1 MRRPESVAAGAAAL
15 PAPTGWQQPAVSA
28 AVTAL
33 AGGGRGQI
41 HAACG
46 TGKTITAAHIAARLC
61 PPGGIVV
68 IACPTVALLAQ
79 TLAVAGPNTTAT
91 LAVCSD
97 DTVADTAVHT
107 SDLPTTVTTDLDTIV
122 SWLRRPAAGAR
133 LIVTTHRSAG
143 LLGQALIS
151 ADRAVDVL
159 VVDEAHHSAGSE
171 EKDLALLHTDRTFPA
186 RRRLYLTATPRIDD
200 TGDDTGLSMDDTD
213 VFGPVLHRY
222 TFAQA
227 IADGWLDDYRVA
239 VVGVSRTDLLPL
251 IRELTVPALDPRTGR
266 DGPLRTAMVAAALAR
281 AAAEFDL
288 RRTIVYTPRIVASRA
303 VAAALAPVAAAL
315 RDPARPARTLTCHH
329 VDGRHNNTQRTRF
342 LADLAAPPD
351 DGWTVL
357 CNVRCLGE
365 GIDVP
370 AVDSVAF
377 SHPKSSTPEVIQAVG
392 RALRRNRSGTG
403 VATILIPVLVTDDAE
418 ASAQADADGY
428 ATVWQVV
435 RALRAHD
442 ESLAAALD
450 LQRQSIATGA
460 ARLPDKITVRLPD
473 GYDIEN
479 YLRHLTVRMITATT
493 SPWWEGYGYAARFH
507 AEHGHLF
514 VTVDHVTDGG
524 YRLGQWVRSQR
535 KTRQG
540 GRLSSARIQA
550 LETLGMLWDPRGAK
564 WEAGLLQ
571 AARYRDREG
580 HLRISP
586 EHITD
591 GGYRLGQW
599 VRSQRKRHTA
609 GSLDAARVVALDRL
623 GIEWD
628 PYAAMWQRGIT
639 HAAAYRTRTGDLQ
652 VPSDYV
658 DADGYRLGQ
667 FIVAQ
672 RMLYRRGTL
681 AADRINALED
691 LGIIW
696 HRGTDRFMAGLAHAR
711 EYHRLHHT
719 LRMIKATTFDG
730 YRLGD
735 WLATQRLKLRAGKL
749 AEQRITAL
757 DEISPT
763 WRD

>member
-1 MRRPESVAAGAAAL
+1 VRRPVSFASGADAL
-15 PAPTGWQQPAVSA
+15 PAAIGWQQPAVTA

-79 TLAVAGPNTTAT
+79 TLAVAGPSTTAT

-97 DTVADTAVHT
+97 DTVTDTAVHT
-107 SDLPTTVTTDLDTIV
+107 SDLPATVTTDLDTIG
-122 SWLRRPAAGAR
+122 SWLRQVMTGVR

-151 ADRAVDVL
+151 ADRAADLL
-159 VVDEAHHSAGSE
+159 VVDEAHHSAGSGD
-171 EKDLALLHTDRTFPA
+171 KHLARLHTDRAFPA

-200 TGDDTGLSMDDTD
+200 TDDDTGLSMDDAD
-213 VFGPVLHRY
+213 VFGPVLYRY

-227 IADGWLDDYRVA
+227 IADGWLDDYRIA
-239 VVGVSRTDLLPL
+239 GVGVSRTDLLPL
-251 IRELTVPALDPRTGR
+251 IRELTVPSLDPRTGR
-266 DGPLRTAMVAAALAR
+266 DGPLRTAMVAAALVL

-288 RRTIVYTPRIVASRA
+288 RRTIAYTPRIANSRA
-303 VAAALAPVAAAL
+303 VVAALAPITAAL
-315 RDPARPARTLTCHH
+315 HDTTRPARTLTGHH

-342 LADLAAPPD
+342 LADLADPPD

-357 CNVRCLGE
+357 SNVRCLGE

-377 SHPKSSTPEVIQAVG
+377 SHPKSSTTDVVQAVG
-392 RALRRNRSGTG
+392 RALRRNPSGAG

-450 LQRQSIATGA
+450 LQRQSIAPGA

-473 GYDIEN
+473 GYDIDN
-479 YLRHLTVRMITATT
+479 YLRHLTVRMITAT
-493 SPWWEGYGYAARFH
+493 SAPWWEGYGYAARFH

-514 VTVDHVTDGG
+514 VTVDHVTDDG
-524 YRLGQWVRSQR
+524 YRLGQWVRTQR

-540 GRLSSARIQA
+540 GRLASARIQA
-550 LETLGMLWDPRGAK
+550 LDTLGMLWDPRGAK
-564 WEAGLLQ
+564 WEAGLLH

-580 HLRISP
+580 HLRVSP

-591 GGYRLGQW
+591 DGYRLGQW
-599 VRSQRKRHTA
+599 ARSQRKRHTA
-609 GSLDAARVVALDRL
+609 GNLDAALVAALDSL
-623 GIEWD
+623 GIEWI
-628 PYAAMWQRGIT
+628 PTPRCGSAASPTPSPTESAPATCRCLPTTPTPTATGSASSSSRNACSTGAAPSPPTGSTPSRPSASSGTAEPTGSWSAFST
-639 HAAAYRTRTGDLQ
+639 HASTTGYTRRC
-652 VPSDYV
+652 
-658 DADGYRLGQ
+658 A
-667 FIVAQ
+667 
-672 RMLYRRGTL
+672 
-681 AADRINALED
+681 
-691 LGIIW
+691 
-696 HRGTDRFMAGLAHAR
+696 
-711 EYHRLHHT
+711 
-719 LRMIKATTFDG
+719 
-730 YRLGD
+730 
-735 WLATQRLKLRAGKL
+735 
-749 AEQRITAL
+749 
-757 DEISPT
+757 
-763 WRD
+763 